1 MGLCLSNK
9 KIENKIKELN
19 AREAFILKS
28 YEKLKVK
35 EDKFEKDFK
44 IVNELNQ
51 LTQFD
56 LKKAFLLKE
65 EAVLKSIKLNEE
77 FERQDKALN
86 IEIEKFK
93 KYNHDIIDFINQVKL
108 VVPNINELPNI
119 SYLTIITKTFDKSIL
134 STPV

>member
-1 MGLCLSNK
+1 MGLCLSKK

-35 EDKFEKDFK
+35 EIKFEKDFK
-44 IVNELNQ
+44 IINELNQ

-56 LKKAFLLKE
+56 LKKAFILQE
-65 EAVLKSIKLNEE
+65 ESVLKSIKLNEE

-86 IEIEKFK
+86 IEIEKLK
-93 KYNHDIIDFINQVKL
+93 KYNGDIINFINQVKL
-108 VVPNINELPNI
+108 VVPNITA
-119 SYLTIITKTFDKSIL
+119 SSSKTIL

>member
-1 MGLCLSNK
+1 MGICLSKK

-19 AREAFILKS
+19 TREAFILES

-35 EDKFEKDFK
+35 EIKFKKDFK
-44 IVNELNQ
+44 IIDELNQ

-56 LKKAFLLKE
+56 LKKAFILQE
-65 EAVLKSIKLNEE
+65 ESVLKSIKLNEE

-86 IEIEKFK
+86 IEIEKLK
-93 KYNHDIIDFINQVKL
+93 KYNGDIINFINQVKL
-108 VVPNINELPNI
+108 IVPNIT
-119 SYLTIITKTFDKSIL
+119 SSSSKTIL

>member
-1 MGLCLSNK
+1 MGICLSKK

-19 AREAFILKS
+19 AREAFILES

-35 EDKFEKDFK
+35 EIKFEKDFK
-44 IVNELNQ
+44 IINELNQ

-56 LKKAFLLKE
+56 LKKAFILQEKS
-65 EAVLKSIKLNEE
+65 VLKSIKLNEE

-86 IEIEKFK
+86 IEIEKLK
-93 KYNHDIIDFINQVKL
+93 KYNGDIIDFINQVKL
-108 VVPNINELPNI
+108 VVPNITA
-119 SYLTIITKTFDKSIL
+119 SSSKTIL

>member
-1 MGLCLSNK
+1 MGICLSKK

-35 EDKFEKDFK
+35 EIKFEKDFK
-44 IVNELNQ
+44 IINELNQ

-56 LKKAFLLKE
+56 LKTALILQE
-65 EAVLKSIKLNEE
+65 ESVLKSIKLNEE

-86 IEIEKFK
+86 IEIEKLK
-93 KYNHDIIDFINQVKL
+93 KYNGDIINFINQVKL
-108 VVPNINELPNI
+108 VVPNIT
-119 SYLTIITKTFDKSIL
+119 SSSSKTIL

>member
-1 MGLCLSNK
+1 MGICLSKK

-19 AREAFILKS
+19 TREAFILES

-35 EDKFEKDFK
+35 EIKFEKDFK
-44 IVNELNQ
+44 IIDELNQ

-56 LKKAFLLKE
+56 LKTALILQE
-65 EAVLKSIKLNEE
+65 ESVLKSIKLNEE

-86 IEIEKFK
+86 IEIEKLK
-93 KYNHDIIDFINQVKL
+93 KYNGDIINFINQVKL
-108 VVPNINELPNI
+108 IVPNIT
-119 SYLTIITKTFDKSIL
+119 SSSSKTIL

>member
-1 MGLCLSNK
+1 MGLCLSKK

-19 AREAFILKS
+19 TREAFILES

-35 EDKFEKDFK
+35 EIKFEKDFK
-44 IVNELNQ
+44 IINELNQ

-56 LKKAFLLKE
+56 LKKAFILQE
-65 EAVLKSIKLNEE
+65 ESVLKSIKLNEE

-86 IEIEKFK
+86 IEIEKLK
-93 KYNHDIIDFINQVKL
+93 KYNGDIIDFINQVKL
-108 VVPNINELPNI
+108 VVPNITA
-119 SYLTIITKTFDKSIL
+119 SSSKTIL

>member
-1 MGLCLSNK
+1 MGLCLSKK

-19 AREAFILKS
+19 DREVFILES

-35 EDKFEKDFK
+35 EIKFEKDFK
-44 IVNELNQ
+44 IIDELNQ

-56 LKKAFLLKE
+56 LKKAFILQE
-65 EAVLKSIKLNEE
+65 ESVLKSIKLNEE

-86 IEIEKFK
+86 IEIEKLK
-93 KYNHDIIDFINQVKL
+93 KYNGDIINFINQVKL
-108 VVPNINELPNI
+108 IVPNIT
-119 SYLTIITKTFDKSIL
+119 SSSSKTIL

>member
-1 MGLCLSNK
+1 MGICLSKK

-19 AREAFILKS
+19 AREAFILES

-35 EDKFEKDFK
+35 EIKFEKDFK
-44 IVNELNQ
+44 IINELNQ

-56 LKKAFLLKE
+56 LKKAFILQE
-65 EAVLKSIKLNEE
+65 ESVLKSIKLNEE

-86 IEIEKFK
+86 IEIEKLK
-93 KYNHDIIDFINQVKL
+93 KYNGDIIDFINQVKL
-108 VVPNINELPNI
+108 VVPNITA
-119 SYLTIITKTFDKSIL
+119 SSSKTIL

>member
-1 MGLCLSNK
+1 MGLCLSKK

-35 EDKFEKDFK
+35 EIKFEKDFK
-44 IVNELNQ
+44 IINELNQ

-56 LKKAFLLKE
+56 LKKAFILQE
-65 EAVLKSIKLNEE
+65 ESVLKSIKLNEE

-86 IEIEKFK
+86 IEIEKLK
-93 KYNHDIIDFINQVKL
+93 KYNGDIIDFINQVNL
-108 VVPNINELPNI
+108 VVTNITA
-119 SYLTIITKTFDKSIL
+119 SSSKTIL